1 MRPLEKWMAW
11 FAPLGH
17 GRFGLTR
24 RMRGA
29 FSAWHQGLGMTG
41 GRFWIRIRGGHNLYR
56 RSAGDPNA
64 PWQFAGRADGP
75 VATVGTFPWVGHA
88 ADTAYLYMITVVG
101 AGGVED
107 DREAPR
113 TIVSVDSS
121 GEWAA
126 TAPNGVTDLTATP
139 RPGGTFELNWRYDET
154 GQSARPDQFAIFSG
168 TGSPAAV
175 NLAAPVAT
183 VSYRFRR
190 GRFRWVSNG
199 FSHATIV
206 HWQVRAVS
214 VAGDSGPVSNMAT
227 STAMAT
233 AGAMTVTAVPLGAID
248 L

>member
-1 MRPLEKWMAW
+1 VGLDCLYADDQLVGHFLVGETLGDDGGHLALSPGQPAKFLLGRLSGGERLGRGDYGRGPAAEILGQR
-11 FAPLGH
+11 FILNGRGH
-17 GRFGLTR
+17 GF
-24 RMRGA
+24 
-29 FSAWHQGLGMTG
+29 
-41 GRFWIRIRGGHNLYR
+41 
-56 RSAGDPNA
+56 D
-64 PWQFAGRADGP
+64 
-75 VATVGTFPWVGHA
+75 
-88 ADTAYLYMITVVG
+88 VG